1 MTKILATRK
10 KVLKLTTSQSLLEV
24 SSLSMGHP
32 QTPFKAVKPDIKDP
46 KLCVLLTKMF
56 FLIWTALFTQERIT
70 SILYFANISYRA
82 RVHKSIA
89 LVS

>member
-32 QTPFKAVKPDIKDP
+32 QTPFKAVKPDIKHP

-56 FLIWTALFTQERIT
+56 FLIWTAEELMKTYGVVGGRPCQGRG
-70 SILYFANISYRA
+70 
-82 RVHKSIA
+82 RV
-89 LVS
+89 VGG